1 MSQLTRP
8 LILGLIL
15 VLQFGGL
22 PHLAQAAEPSQ
33 LAASAVGQNRT
44 IALEGQKNFRD
55 LGGYKTADGRQQ
67 VRWGRL
73 YRSGS
78 LARLTD
84 EDYKTLTP
92 LGIATVVDLRS
103 TAERASEPTVWRAGE
118 PELLSKAYTSKGE
131 AALMGILRT
140 PDATPDKVRQAM
152 IGFYRQMPDQFA
164 DQYSE
169 IFHHLSAFNAPLLFH
184 CTAGKDRTGLGS
196 ALILTVLGVPRDQ
209 VIADYVLTEKAGDF
223 RGAPSPAATAGTK
236 DPYDYMRSVQSDLIR
251 PLMRAD
257 PAYLEA
263 ALDQIDKDYGS
274 VQAYV
279 NRKLGVSNTEIALLR
294 SKLLEPVAKAEP
306 QTRR

>member
-1 MSQLTRP
+1 MFNTKKLQV
-8 LILGLIL
+8 LGL
-15 VLQFGGL
+15 VLALQITSL
-22 PHLAQAAEPSQ
+22 PAIGWANESAPVPSAAQAQS
-33 LAASAVGQNRT
+33 RT
-44 IALEGQKNFRD
+44 VALEGQKNFRD

-84 EDYKTLTP
+84 QDYTSLAP

-118 PELLSKAYTSKGE
+118 PELLAKAYNSKGE
-131 AALMGILRT
+131 AALMAVLKA
-140 PDATPDKVRQAM
+140 PDATPETVRQAV

-169 IFHHLSAFNAPLLFH
+169 IFHHLAAFNSPLLFH
-184 CTAGKDRTGLGS
+184 CTAGKDRTGLAS

-223 RGAPSPAATAGTK
+223 RGAPSPAAPAGTK
-236 DPYDYMRSVQSDLIR
+236 DHYDYMRSMQAELIR

-274 VQAYV
+274 VQSYV
-279 NRKLGVSNTEIALLR
+279 NRKLGVSTTEIAILR
-294 SKLLEPVAKAEP
+294 AKLLEPVAKAG
-306 QTRR
+306 R

>member
-1 MSQLTRP
+1 MIDTKRLQV
-8 LILGLIL
+8 LGLVL
-15 VLQFGGL
+15 ALQFTSL
-22 PHLAQAAEPSQ
+22 STFSWANDAAPAA
-33 LAASAVGQNRT
+33 AASQIQSRT
-44 IALEGQKNFRD
+44 IALQGQKNFRD

-84 EDYKTLTP
+84 EDYTALAR

-103 TAERASEPTVWRAGE
+103 TTERTSEPTVWRAGE
-118 PELLSKAYTSKGE
+118 PELLAKAYTSKGE
-131 AALMGILRT
+131 AALMGMLKA
-140 PDATPDKVRQAM
+140 PDATPDTVRQAM

-184 CTAGKDRTGLGS
+184 CTAGKDRTGLVS

-223 RGAPSPAATAGTK
+223 RGAPSPAAPAGTK
-236 DPYDYMRSVQSDLIR
+236 DPYDYMRSMQPDLIR

-274 VQAYV
+274 VQTYV
-279 NRKLGVSNTEIALLR
+279 NRKLGVSNAQIALLR
-294 SKLLEPVAKAEP
+294 SRLLEPVAKAG
-306 QTRR
+306 R

>member
-1 MSQLTRP
+1 MTYTKRLQV
-8 LILGLIL
+8 LGL
-15 VLQFGGL
+15 VLALQITSL
-22 PHLAQAAEPSQ
+22 PAFSWANDAAPVA
-33 LAASAVGQNRT
+33 AASQTQSRT
-44 IALEGQKNFRD
+44 VALKGQKNFRD

-84 EDYKTLTP
+84 DDYAALTP

-118 PELLSKAYTSKGE
+118 PELLAKAYTSKGE
-131 AALMGILRT
+131 AALMGVLKA
-140 PDATPDKVRQAM
+140 PDATPETVRQAM

-169 IFHHLSAFNAPLLFH
+169 IFHHLASFNAPLLFH
-184 CTAGKDRTGLGS
+184 CTAGKDRTGLAS

-223 RGAPSPAATAGTK
+223 RGTPSPAAPTGNK
-236 DPYDYMRSVQSDLIR
+236 DPYDYMRSMQSDLIR

-274 VQAYV
+274 VQTYV
-279 NRKLGVSNTEIALLR
+279 NRKLGVSNAQIALLR
-294 SKLLEPVAKAEP
+294 SRLLEPVAKAG
-306 QTRR
+306 R